1 MNYLIFS
8 PQKYRKQSFV
18 RYGLQRKI
26 EIMVLNEKLGIAK
39 GKIYY
44 SFKDLFYLSKWICR
58 QVDKSEEQF
67 FKVCDGL
74 NHFPGKAP

>member
-1 MNYLIFS
+1 MNYLIFF
-8 PQKYRKQSFV
+8 PPKCGKPSFV

-26 EIMVLNEKLGIAK
+26 EIMVLNEKPGIAK

-44 SFKDLFYLSKWICR
+44 SLKDLFYLSKWVFR

-67 FKVCDGL
+67 SRVCDVL

>member
-1 MNYLIFS
+1 
-8 PQKYRKQSFV
+8 
-18 RYGLQRKI
+18 
-26 EIMVLNEKLGIAK
+26 MVLNEKLGIAK

-67 FKVCDGL
+67 FKVCDVL
-74 NHFPGKAP
+74 NNFPVKAP

>member
-1 MNYLIFS
+1 
-8 PQKYRKQSFV
+8 
-18 RYGLQRKI
+18 
-26 EIMVLNEKLGIAK
+26 MVLNEKPGIAK

-44 SFKDLFYLSKWICR
+44 SLKDLFYLSKWVFR

-67 FKVCDGL
+67 SRVCDVL